1 LDSLKPLEQSLL
13 QSNKDDQGDP
23 ELNMQDI
30 DDLGLLEEGQD
41 GVAGFDP
48 EQRVGR
54 DEEMY

>member
-1 LDSLKPLEQSLL
+1 
-13 QSNKDDQGDP
+13 
-23 ELNMQDI
+23 MQDI

-41 GVAGFDP
+41 VVAGFDP